1 MGATSNPRINISLLP
16 AAIVDAFA
24 DRRDLIVGVLPTAA
38 TATSGALLSNVNA
51 MTMAQ
56 KRAFFG
62 TGELFGR
69 VEKWLA
75 ANAGNSPLDVIGIDE
90 TGGGTAATAVVT
102 FTGTATAAGTVTLS
116 VVDEFLF
123 TVTVQVA
130 VGATATVIATAV
142 DTALDNLVDA
152 PFTSAVTGAGV
163 NVVTIT
169 ADEKGTSGNYYGIK
183 IDLQVEGVTQALTG
197 WAGGATDPT
206 LTTIF
211 DVITG
216 IRYTGIS
223 WPEYWVANVSIV
235 KTLLEARF
243 NAANEIIDGTA
254 FVGRSLTYANA
265 LTAVSTE
272 NSQVVVMGGNN
283 KLATLTHI
291 GPAVL
296 QPADWTMAYFMGVRA
311 RRLTP
316 SAPIADFI
324 VTTSGQLDAFG
335 GPALASLP
343 YFNTPLA
350 RTSLASTAVL
360 YSSPEQVDLERKGF
374 TTFGVNIASS
384 AMIMGP
390 AVTNW
395 VTDASG
401 NENVSFHYLNYVD
414 TGSACREIFWR
425 SLRSTFAQS
434 RLTEGDLIPGR
445 SMANAESIKAE
456 LLRIYRVLSGQALTQ
471 AGDDAEK
478 YFSDNTVVTVSL
490 ATGTATITGPLPI
503 VTQLRQLDYALQFSF
518 SVGSTGTTVTF

>member
-1 MGATSNPRINISLLP
+1 MAATSNPRINISLLP

-38 TATSGALLSNVNA
+38 TAVSGGLNSSVNS
-51 MTMAQ
+51 MTLAQ
-56 KRAFFG
+56 RRAFFG

-69 VEKWLA
+69 VEKWLQ

-102 FTGTATAAGTVTLS
+102 FTGTATAAGTITLS

-123 TVTVQVA
+123 TVTVPVA
-130 VGATATVIATAV
+130 VGATATVVAAAV
-142 DTALDNLVDA
+142 DAALDALVDA
-152 PFTSAVTGAGV
+152 PFTSAALVGAVTM
-163 NVVTIT
+163 T
-169 ADEKGTSGNYYGIK
+169 ADEKGTSGNYWGVK
-183 IDLQVEGVTQALTG
+183 INLQVEGITQVLTG
-197 WAGGATDPT
+197 WTGGATDPT
-206 LTTIF
+206 LTALF

-223 WPEYWVANVSIV
+223 FPEYWQASLSIV

-243 NAANEIIDGTA
+243 NAANEIMDGTA
-254 FVGRSLTYANA
+254 FIGRSLTYANA

-272 NSQVVVMGGNN
+272 NSQTIVMGGNN
-283 KLATLTHI
+283 KLTTLTHI
-291 GPAVL
+291 GPAIL

-324 VTTSGQLDAFG
+324 VTTSGLLDAFG

-350 RTSLASTAVL
+350 RTSLASPNLL
-360 YSSPEQVDLERKGF
+360 YSSVEQVDLENQGF
-374 TTFGVNIASS
+374 TTFGVNISSS

-456 LLRIYRVLSGQALTQ
+456 LLRIYRVLAGQALTQ

-478 YFSDNTVVTVSL
+478 YFSDNTTVTVSL

-518 SVGSTGTTVTF
+518 SVGSTGTQVTF

>member
-1 MGATSNPRINISLLP
+1 MAATSNPRINISLLP

-24 DRRDLIVGVLPTAA
+24 DRRDLLVGVMPTAA
-38 TATSGALLSNVNA
+38 TSGDGVLVQNVNA
-51 MTMAQ
+51 LTLAQ
-56 KRAFFG
+56 RRAYFG

-69 VEKWLA
+69 IEKWLA
-75 ANAGNSPLDVIGIDE
+75 ANGGYSPLDVIGMDE
-90 TGGGTAATAVVT
+90 DAAGTAATAVIT
-102 FTGTATAAGTVTLS
+102 FTGTATAAGTVTVS

-130 VGATATVIATAV
+130 LGATATVIAAAV

-152 PFTSAVTGAGV
+152 PFSSAALVGAVTV
-163 NVVTIT
+163 T
-169 ADEKGTSGNYYGIK
+169 ADEKGTSGNFYGVK
-183 IDLQVEGVTQALTG
+183 VDLQVEGVTQAITG
-197 WAGGATDPT
+197 WTGGATDPT
-206 LTTIF
+206 LTGIF
-211 DVITG
+211 DVVTG
-216 IRYTGIS
+216 IRYTGIG
-223 WPEYWVANVSIV
+223 WPEYWAADLSLV
-235 KTLLEARF
+235 KTLLESRF
-243 NAANEIIDGTA
+243 NAANEIVDGTA
-254 FVGRSLTYANA
+254 FHGRSLSYANA
-265 LTAVSTE
+265 LTAVSTQ
-272 NSQVVVMGGNN
+272 NSQTVVMGGNN
-283 KLATLTHI
+283 KIATATHV
-291 GPAVL
+291 GPAIL

-324 VTTSGQLDAFG
+324 VTTSGLLDAFG

-360 YSSPEQVDLERKGF
+360 YSASEQVDLEEKGF

-395 VTDASG
+395 VTDAAG
-401 NENVSFHYLNYVD
+401 NENISFHYLNYVD

-425 SLRSTFAQS
+425 TLRSTFSQS

-456 LLRIYRVLSGQALTQ
+456 LLRIYRVLAGQALTQ

-518 SVGSTGTTVTF
+518 SVGSTGTQVTF

>member
-1 MGATSNPRINISLLP
+1 MGATSNPRINIQLLP

-24 DRRDLIVGVLPTAA
+24 DRRDLLVGVLPTAA
-38 TATSGALLSNVNA
+38 TATSGALVQNVNSL
-51 MTMAQ
+51 TLAQ
-56 KRAFFG
+56 RRTQFG

-69 VEKWLA
+69 IEKWLA
-75 ANAGNSPLDVIGIDE
+75 SNHGYSPLDVIGVDE
-90 TGGGTAATAVVT
+90 AGGGTAATASIA
-102 FTGTATAAGTVTLS
+102 FTGTATSAGSITIS
-116 VVDEFLF
+116 VVDESLF

-130 VGATATVIATAV
+130 VGATATVVAAAV
-142 DTALDNLVDA
+142 DTALDALVDA
-152 PFTSAVTGAGV
+152 PFTSAAVTGT
-163 NVVTIT
+163 VTLT
-169 ADEKGTSGNYYGIK
+169 ADEKGTSGNFWGIK
-183 IDLQVEGVTQALTG
+183 IAMNVDGITQVLTG
-197 WAGGATDPT
+197 WTGGATDPT
-206 LTTIF
+206 LTAIF
-211 DVITG
+211 DGITG

-223 WPEYWVANVSIV
+223 WPEYWSANLSLV
-235 KTLLEARF
+235 KTLLENRF
-243 NAANEIIDGTA
+243 NAANDIIDGTA
-254 FVGRSLTYANA
+254 FHGRSLTYANA

-272 NSQVVVMGGNN
+272 NSQVVVMAGNN
-283 KLATLTHI
+283 KITTLTHI
-291 GPAVL
+291 GPAIL
-296 QPADWTMAYFMGVRA
+296 QPADWTLAYFMGVRA

-350 RTSLASTAVL
+350 RTSLASPNLL
-360 YSSPEQVDLERKGF
+360 YSSSEQVDLEHQGF

-390 AVTNW
+390 VTTNW

-425 SLRSTFAQS
+425 TLRSTFAQS

-456 LLRIYRVLSGQALTQ
+456 LIRIYRVLSGQALTQ
-471 AGDDAEK
+471 AGDAAEK
-478 YFSDNTVVTVSL
+478 YFSDNTVVTINLGS
-490 ATGTATITGPLPI
+490 GTATITGPLPI

-518 SVGSTGTTVTF
+518 SVGSTGTQVTF

>member
-1 MGATSNPRINISLLP
+1 MAATSNPRINISLLP

-24 DRRDLIVGVLPTAA
+24 DRRDLLVGVLPTAA
-38 TATSGALLSNVNA
+38 TATSGALVQNVNA

-56 KRAFFG
+56 KRAAFG

-69 VEKWLA
+69 IQKWLA
-75 ANAGNSPLDVIGIDE
+75 ANDGNSPLDVIGVDE
-90 TGGGTAATAVVT
+90 GSGGTAATAVVT

-130 VGATATVIATAV
+130 VGATATVIAAAV

-152 PFTSAVTGAGV
+152 PFTSAAALGA
-163 NVVTIT
+163 VTIT
-169 ADEKGTSGNYYGIK
+169 ADEKGTVGNYYGIK

-211 DVITG
+211 DGITG
-216 IRYTGIS
+216 IRYTGIG
-223 WPEYWVANVSIV
+223 WPEYFQASLSVV

-243 NAANEIIDGTA
+243 NAANEIADGIA
-254 FVGRSLTYANA
+254 FHGRSLTYANA

-283 KLATLTHI
+283 KLSTATHI

-350 RTSLASTAVL
+350 RTSLASPNIL
-360 YSSPEQVDLERKGF
+360 YSAPEQVDLEEKGF

-390 AVTNW
+390 VTTNW

-471 AGDDAEK
+471 AGDEAEK
-478 YFSDNTVVTVSL
+478 YFSDNTVVTISL

-518 SVGSTGTTVTF
+518 SVGSTGTQVTF

>member
-1 MGATSNPRINISLLP
+1 MAATSNPRINIQLLP

-38 TATSGALLSNVNA
+38 TATSGALVQNVQA
-51 MTMAQ
+51 LTLDQRRAQ
-56 KRAFFG
+56 FG

-69 VEKWLA
+69 VQQFLNS
-75 ANAGNSPLDVIGIDE
+75 NAGNSPLDVIGIDE
-90 TGGGTAATAVVT
+90 DAGGTAATASVA
-102 FTGTATAAGTVTLS
+102 FSGTATAAGEITLS

-130 VGATATVIATAV
+130 SGATATAVGTAV
-142 DTALDNLVDA
+142 EAALDALVDA
-152 PFTSAVTGAGV
+152 PFSASSSTGTVTL
-163 NVVTIT
+163 T
-169 ADEKGTSGNYYGIK
+169 ADEKGTSGNYYGLK
-183 IDLQVEGVTQALTG
+183 INVDVAGITAVLTG
-197 WAGGATDPT
+197 WASGATDPS
-206 LTTIF
+206 LTGIF

-223 WPEYWVANVSIV
+223 WPEYWQASLSLV
-235 KTLLEARF
+235 KTLLEDRF
-243 NAANEIIDGTA
+243 NAANQIIDGTA
-254 FVGRSLTYANA
+254 FHGRSLTYANA
-265 LTAVSTE
+265 LTAVSTQ
-272 NSQVVVMGGNN
+272 NSQTVVMGGNN
-283 KLATLTHI
+283 KLDTLTHK
-291 GPAVL
+291 GPAIL
-296 QPADWTMAYFMGVRA
+296 QPADWTLAYFMGVRA

-316 SAPIADFI
+316 GAPVADFI
-324 VTTSGQLDAFG
+324 VTTSGLLDAFG
-335 GPALASLP
+335 GPSLASLP

-350 RTSLASTAVL
+350 RTSLASPAVL
-360 YSSPEQVDLERKGF
+360 YSSTEQVDLEDEGF

-390 AVTNW
+390 VVTNW
-395 VTDASG
+395 VTDAAG

-425 SLRSTFAQS
+425 TLRTTFAQS

-456 LLRIYRVLSGQALTQ
+456 LLRIYRVLAGIALTQ

-478 YFSDNTVVTVSL
+478 FFSDNTTVTVNL

-503 VTQLRQLDYALQFSF
+503 VTQLRQMDYSLQFSF
-518 SVGSTGTTVTF
+518 TVGSTGTQITF

>member
-1 MGATSNPRINISLLP
+1 MAATSNPRINISLLP

-24 DRRDLIVGVLPTAA
+24 DRRDLIVGVMPTAA
-38 TATSGALLSNVNA
+38 TAVSGGLNSNVNA
-51 MTMAQ
+51 MTLAQ
-56 KRAFFG
+56 RRSFFG

-69 VEKWLA
+69 VEKWLQ

-116 VVDEFLF
+116 VVDEYLF

-130 VGATATVIATAV
+130 VGATATVIAAAV

-152 PFTSAVTGAGV
+152 PFTSAALVGAVT
-163 NVVTIT
+163 VT
-169 ADEKGTSGNYYGIK
+169 AKEKGTSGNYYGIK
-183 IDLQVEGVTQALTG
+183 VDLQVEGVTQALTG

-211 DVITG
+211 DAITG

-223 WPEYWVANVSIV
+223 WPEYWQTNLSIP
-235 KTLLEARF
+235 KALLEARF
-243 NAANEIIDGTA
+243 NAANEIIDGTV
-254 FVGRSLTYANA
+254 FHGRSLTYANA

-283 KLATLTHI
+283 KITTLTHI
-291 GPAVL
+291 GPAIL

-324 VTTSGQLDAFG
+324 VTTSGLLDAFG

-350 RTSLASTAVL
+350 RTSLASTSVL
-360 YSSPEQVDLERKGF
+360 YSSAEQVDLEHKGF

-390 AVTNW
+390 VTTNW

-414 TGSACREIFWR
+414 TGSACREIFWKT
-425 SLRSTFAQS
+425 LRSTFAQS

-456 LLRIYRVLSGQALTQ
+456 LLRIYRVLAGQALTQ

-478 YFSDNTVVTVSL
+478 YFSDNTTVTVSL

-518 SVGSTGTTVTF
+518 SVGSTGTQVTF

>member
-1 MGATSNPRINISLLP
+1 MAATSNPRINIQLLP

-24 DRRDLIVGVLPTAA
+24 DRRDLICGVLPTAA
-38 TATSGALLSNVNA
+38 TATSGALVQNVNSL
-51 MTMAQ
+51 TLAQ
-56 KRAFFG
+56 RRAQFG

-69 VEKWLA
+69 IEKWLQ

-90 TGGGTAATAVVT
+90 TGGGTAATAVVA
-102 FTGTATAAGTVTLS
+102 FTGTATAAGTITVS
-116 VVDEFLF
+116 AVDEFLF
-123 TVTVQVA
+123 TTTIQVA
-130 VGATATVIATAV
+130 VGATATVIGAALE
-142 DTALDNLVDA
+142 TALDAFVDA
-152 PFTSAVTGAGV
+152 PFTSAAVTGT
-163 NVVTIT
+163 VTLT
-169 ADEKGTSGNYYGIK
+169 ADEKGTSGNFWGIK
-183 IDLQVEGVTQALTG
+183 IAMDVEGVTQVLTG
-197 WAGGATDPT
+197 WTGGATDPT
-206 LTTIF
+206 LTGIF

-223 WPEYWVANVSIV
+223 WPEYWSANLSLP

-243 NAANEIIDGTA
+243 NAANEIIDGTV
-254 FVGRSLTYANA
+254 FHGRSLTYANA

-283 KLATLTHI
+283 KITTLTHI
-291 GPAVL
+291 GPAIL
-296 QPADWTMAYFMGVRA
+296 QPADWTMSYFMGVRA

-324 VTTSGQLDAFG
+324 VTTSGLLDAFG

-350 RTSLASTAVL
+350 RTSLASPNLL
-360 YSSPEQVDLERKGF
+360 YSAAEQVDLESKGF
-374 TTFGVNIASS
+374 TAFGVNIASS

-390 AVTNW
+390 VTTNW

-425 SLRSTFAQS
+425 TLRTTFAQS

-456 LLRIYRVLSGQALTQ
+456 LLRIYRVLAGEALTQ

-518 SVGSTGTTVTF
+518 SVGSTGTQVTF

>member
-1 MGATSNPRINISLLP
+1 MAATSNPRINISLLP

-24 DRRDLIVGVLPTAA
+24 DRRDLIVGVMPTAA
-38 TATSGALLSNVNA
+38 TATSGALVQNVNSL
-51 MTMAQ
+51 TLAQ
-56 KRAFFG
+56 RRTQFG

-69 VEKWLA
+69 VEKWLQS
-75 ANAGNSPLDVIGIDE
+75 NAGNSPLDVIGIDE
-90 TGGGTAATAVVT
+90 AGAGTAATASIA
-102 FTGTATAAGTVTLS
+102 FTGTATAAGTITIS
-116 VVDEFLF
+116 AVDEFLF
-123 TVTVQVA
+123 TTTIQVA
-130 VGATATVIATAV
+130 VGATATVIGAAL
-142 DTALDNLVDA
+142 DTALDALVDA
-152 PFTSAVTGAGV
+152 PFTSAAVTGT
-163 NVVTIT
+163 VTLT
-169 ADEKGTSGNYYGIK
+169 ADEKGTSGNFWGLK
-183 IDLQVEGVTQALTG
+183 ITMNVEGVTQVLTG
-197 WAGGATDPT
+197 WAGGATDPV

-211 DVITG
+211 DAITG

-223 WPEYWVANVSIV
+223 WPEYWSANLSLV
-235 KTLLEARF
+235 KTLLENRF

-254 FVGRSLTYANA
+254 FHGRSLTYANA

-272 NSQVVVMGGNN
+272 NSQTVVMGGNN
-283 KLATLTHI
+283 KITTLTHI
-291 GPAVL
+291 GPAIL
-296 QPADWTMAYFMGVRA
+296 QPADWTLAYFMGVRA

-324 VTTSGQLDAFG
+324 VTTSGLLDAFG

-350 RTSLASTAVL
+350 RTSLASPALL
-360 YSSPEQVDLERKGF
+360 YSSAEQVDLEHKGF

-390 AVTNW
+390 VTTNW

-401 NENVSFHYLNYVD
+401 NDNVSFHYLNYVD

-425 SLRSTFAQS
+425 TLRSTFSQS

-456 LLRIYRVLSGQALTQ
+456 LLRIYRVLAGQALTQ

-478 YFSDNTVVTVSL
+478 YFSDNTTVTVSL

>member
-1 MGATSNPRINISLLP
+1 MGATSNPRINIQLLP

-24 DRRDLIVGVLPTAA
+24 DRRDLLVGVLPTAA
-38 TATSGALLSNVNA
+38 TATSAALVQNVNSL
-51 MTMAQ
+51 TLAQ
-56 KRAFFG
+56 RRAQFG

-69 VEKWLA
+69 VEKWLQS
-75 ANAGNSPLDVIGIDE
+75 NAGNSPLDVIGIDE

-130 VGATATVIATAV
+130 VGATATVIAAAV

-152 PFTSAVTGAGV
+152 PFTSAALVGAVTM
-163 NVVTIT
+163 T
-169 ADEKGTSGNYYGIK
+169 ADDKGTSGNYWGIK
-183 IDLQVEGVTQALTG
+183 ISMDVEGVTQALTG
-197 WAGGATDPT
+197 WTGGATDPT

-216 IRYTGIS
+216 IRYTGIG
-223 WPEYWVANVSIV
+223 WPEYWVANLSIV

-243 NAANEIIDGTA
+243 NAANDVADGTA
-254 FVGRSLTYANA
+254 FIGRSLTYANA

-272 NSQVVVMGGNN
+272 NSQVIVMGGNN
-283 KLATLTHI
+283 KVTTLTHI
-291 GPAVL
+291 GPAIL

-324 VTTSGQLDAFG
+324 VTTGGLLDAFG
-335 GPALASLP
+335 GPALSSLP

-350 RTSLASTAVL
+350 RTSLASPAIL
-360 YSSPEQVDLERKGF
+360 YSSAEQVDLESKGF

-390 AVTNW
+390 VTTNW

-414 TGSACREIFWR
+414 TGSACREVFWR
-425 SLRSTFAQS
+425 ALRTTFAQS

-471 AGDDAEK
+471 AGDEAEK

-518 SVGSTGTTVTF
+518 SVGSTGTQVTF

>member
-1 MGATSNPRINISLLP
+1 MAATSNPRINIQLLP

-24 DRRDLIVGVLPTAA
+24 DRRDLLVGVMPLAA
-38 TATSGALLSNVNA
+38 TATSGALVQNVNSL
-51 MTMAQ
+51 TLAQ
-56 KRAFFG
+56 RRTQFG

-69 VEKWLA
+69 IEKWLA
-75 ANAGNSPLDVIGIDE
+75 SNAGNSPLDVIGVDE
-90 TGGGTAATAVVT
+90 AAGTAATASIA
-102 FTGTATAAGTVTLS
+102 FTGTATAAGTITVS
-116 VVDEFLF
+116 AVDEFLF
-123 TVTVQVA
+123 TTTIQVA
-130 VGATATVIATAV
+130 VGATATVIAAAL
-142 DTALDNLVDA
+142 DTALDALVDA
-152 PFTSAVTGAGV
+152 PFTSAAAIGTVTL
-163 NVVTIT
+163 T
-169 ADEKGTSGNYYGIK
+169 ADDKGTSGNYWGIK
-183 IDLQVEGVTQALTG
+183 ITMDVEGVTQVLTG

-206 LTTIF
+206 LTAIF
-211 DVITG
+211 DGITG

-223 WPEYWVANVSIV
+223 WPEYWQANLSIV

-243 NAANEIIDGTA
+243 NAANEISDGTA
-254 FVGRSLTYANA
+254 FHGRSLTYANA

-283 KLATLTHI
+283 KITTLTHI
-291 GPAVL
+291 GPAIL
-296 QPADWTMAYFMGVRA
+296 QPADWTLAYFMGVRA

-324 VTTSGQLDAFG
+324 VTTSGLLDAFG
-335 GPALASLP
+335 GPSLASLP

-350 RTSLASTAVL
+350 RTSLASPAIL
-360 YSSPEQVDLERKGF
+360 YSSAEQVDLEAKGF
-374 TTFGVNIASS
+374 TPFGVNIASS

-390 AVTNW
+390 VTTNW

-425 SLRSTFAQS
+425 TLRSTFAQS

-456 LLRIYRVLSGQALTQ
+456 LLRIYRTLAGLALTQ

-518 SVGSTGTTVTF
+518 SVGSTGTQVTF

>member
-1 MGATSNPRINISLLP
+1 MAATSNPRINISLLP

-24 DRRDLIVGVLPTAA
+24 DRRDLLVGVMPAA
-38 TATSGALLSNVNA
+38 ATSGDGVLVQNVNA
-51 MTMAQ
+51 LTLAQ
-56 KRAFFG
+56 RRAYFG

-69 VEKWLA
+69 IEKWLA
-75 ANAGNSPLDVIGIDE
+75 ANGGYSPLDVIGMDE
-90 TGGGTAATAVVT
+90 DAAGTAATAVIT
-102 FTGTATAAGTVTLS
+102 FTGTATAAGTVTVS

-130 VGATATVIATAV
+130 VGATATVIAAAV

-152 PFTSAVTGAGV
+152 PFSSAALVGAVTV
-163 NVVTIT
+163 T
-169 ADEKGTSGNYYGIK
+169 ADEKGTSGNFYGVK
-183 IDLQVEGVTQALTG
+183 VDLQVEGVTQAITG
-197 WAGGATDPT
+197 WTGGATDPT
-206 LTTIF
+206 LTGIF

-216 IRYTGIS
+216 IRYTGIG
-223 WPEYWVANVSIV
+223 WPEYWATDLSLV
-235 KTLLEARF
+235 KTLLESRF
-243 NAANEIIDGTA
+243 NAANEIVDGTA
-254 FVGRSLTYANA
+254 FHGRSLSYANA
-265 LTAVSTE
+265 LTAVSTQ
-272 NSQVVVMGGNN
+272 NSQTVVMGGNN
-283 KLATLTHI
+283 KIATATHV
-291 GPAVL
+291 GPAIL

-324 VTTSGQLDAFG
+324 VTTSGLLDAFG

-360 YSSPEQVDLERKGF
+360 YSASEQVDLEEKGF

-395 VTDASG
+395 VTDAAG
-401 NENVSFHYLNYVD
+401 NENISFHYLNYVD

-425 SLRSTFAQS
+425 TLRSTFSQS

-518 SVGSTGTTVTF
+518 SVGSTGTQVTF

>member
-1 MGATSNPRINISLLP
+1 MAATSNPRINISLLP

-24 DRRDLIVGVLPTAA
+24 DRRDLLVGVMPTAA
-38 TATSGALLSNVNA
+38 TAGDGVLVQNVNA
-51 MTMAQ
+51 LTLAQ
-56 KRAFFG
+56 RRAYFG

-69 VEKWLA
+69 IEMWLA
-75 ANAGNSPLDVIGIDE
+75 
-90 TGGGTAATAVVT
+90 
-102 FTGTATAAGTVTLS
+102 ATAAGTVTVS

-130 VGATATVIATAV
+130 VGATATVIAAAV
-142 DTALDNLVDA
+142 DAALDNLVDA
-152 PFTSAVTGAGV
+152 PFSSAALVGAVTV
-163 NVVTIT
+163 T
-169 ADEKGTSGNYYGIK
+169 ADEKGTGGNFYGVK
-183 IDLQVEGVTQALTG
+183 VNLQVEGVTQAITG
-197 WAGGATDPT
+197 WTGGATNPT
-206 LTTIF
+206 LTGIF

-216 IRYTGIS
+216 IRYTGIG
-223 WPEYWVANVSIV
+223 WPEYWAADLSLV
-235 KTLLEARF
+235 KTLLESRF
-243 NAANEIIDGTA
+243 NAANEIVDGTA
-254 FVGRSLTYANA
+254 FHGRSLSYANA

-283 KLATLTHI
+283 KIATATHV
-291 GPAVL
+291 GPAIL

-316 SAPIADFI
+316 SAPIADLI
-324 VTTSGQLDAFG
+324 VTTSGLLDAFG
-335 GPALASLP
+335 GPSLASLP

-350 RTSLASTAVL
+350 RTSLASTADL
-360 YSSPEQVDLERKGF
+360 YSASEQVDLEEKGF

-395 VTDASG
+395 VTDAAG
-401 NENVSFHYLNYVD
+401 NENISFHYLNYVD
-414 TGSACREIFWR
+414 TGSACREIFWKT
-425 SLRSTFAQS
+425 LRSTFSQS

-445 SMANAESIKAE
+445 SMANAESIKSE
-456 LLRIYRVLSGQALTQ
+456 LLRIYRELANLALTQ
-471 AGDDAEK
+471 AGDAAEK

-518 SVGSTGTTVTF
+518 SVGSTGTQVTF

>member
-1 MGATSNPRINISLLP
+1 MAATSNPRINISLLP

-38 TATSGALLSNVNA
+38 TAVSGGLNSNVNA
-51 MTMAQ
+51 MTLAQ
-56 KRAFFG
+56 RRAFFG

-69 VEKWLA
+69 VEKWLQS
-75 ANAGNSPLDVIGIDE
+75 NAGSSPLDVIGIAE

-102 FTGTATAAGTVTLS
+102 FTGTSTAAGTVTIS
-116 VVDEFLF
+116 AVDEFLF
-123 TVTVQVA
+123 TVTVQIPT
-130 VGATATVIATAV
+130 GSSPTAIAALV
-142 DTALDNLVDA
+142 DTAFDNLVDA
-152 PFTSAVTGAGV
+152 PFTSAALVGAVTL
-163 NVVTIT
+163 T
-169 ADEKGTSGNYYGIK
+169 ADEKGTSGNYWGIK
-183 IDLQVEGVTQALTG
+183 INLQCEGVTQVLTG
-197 WAGGATDPT
+197 WTGGATDPT
-206 LTTIF
+206 LTSIF

-216 IRYTGIS
+216 IRYTGIG
-223 WPEYWVANVSIV
+223 WPEYWQANLSLP

-243 NAANEIIDGTA
+243 NAANEIIDGTV
-254 FVGRSLTYANA
+254 FHGRSLTYANA

-272 NSQVVVMGGNN
+272 NSQTVVMGGNN
-283 KLATLTHI
+283 KITTLTHI
-291 GPAVL
+291 GPAIL

-324 VTTSGQLDAFG
+324 VTTSGLLDAFG

-350 RTSLASTAVL
+350 RTSLASPNLL
-360 YSSPEQVDLERKGF
+360 YSAAEQVDLESKGF

-390 AVTNW
+390 VTTNW

-425 SLRSTFAQS
+425 TLRTTFAQS

-456 LLRIYRVLSGQALTQ
+456 LLRIYRVLAGEALTQ

-478 YFSDNTVVTVSL
+478 YFSDNTVVSVSL

-518 SVGSTGTTVTF
+518 SVGSTGTQVTF

>member
-1 MGATSNPRINISLLP
+1 MAATSNPRINIQLLP

-24 DRRDLIVGVLPTAA
+24 DRRDLICGVLPAAA
-38 TATSGALLSNVNA
+38 TATSGALVQNVNSL
-51 MTMAQ
+51 TLAQ
-56 KRAFFG
+56 RRAQFG

-69 VEKWLA
+69 ISKWLD

-90 TGGGTAATAVVT
+90 TGGGTAATAVVA
-102 FTGTATAAGTVTLS
+102 FTGTATAAGTITVS
-116 VVDEFLF
+116 AVDEFLF
-123 TVTVQVA
+123 TTTIQVA
-130 VGATATVIATAV
+130 VGATATVIGAALE
-142 DTALDNLVDA
+142 TALDAFVDA
-152 PFTSAVTGAGV
+152 PFTSAAVTGT
-163 NVVTIT
+163 VTLT
-169 ADEKGTSGNYYGIK
+169 ADEKGTSGNFWGIK
-183 IDLQVEGVTQALTG
+183 ISMDVEGVTQVLTG
-197 WAGGATDPT
+197 WTGGATDPT
-206 LTTIF
+206 LTGIF

-223 WPEYWVANVSIV
+223 WPEYWSANLSLP

-243 NAANEIIDGTA
+243 NAANEIIDGTV
-254 FVGRSLTYANA
+254 FHGRSLTYANA

-283 KLATLTHI
+283 KITTLTHI
-291 GPAVL
+291 GPAIL

-324 VTTSGQLDAFG
+324 VTTSGLLDAFG

-350 RTSLASTAVL
+350 RTSLASPNLL
-360 YSSPEQVDLERKGF
+360 YSAAEQVDLESKGF

-390 AVTNW
+390 VTTNW

-414 TGSACREIFWR
+414 TGSACREIFWLT
-425 SLRSTFAQS
+425 LRTTFAQS

-456 LLRIYRVLSGQALTQ
+456 LLRIYRVLAGEALTQ

>member
-1 MGATSNPRINISLLP
+1 MAATSNPRINIQLLP

-38 TATSGALLSNVNA
+38 TATSGALVQNVNSL
-51 MTMAQ
+51 TMAQ
-56 KRAFFG
+56 KRAQFG

-69 VEKWLA
+69 VQQWLQS
-75 ANAGNSPLDVIGIDE
+75 NAGNSPLDVIGLDE
-90 TGGGTAATAVVT
+90 DAGGTAATASIV
-102 FTGTATAAGTVTLS
+102 FAGTATAAGTITVS

-123 TVTVQVA
+123 TVTVDVA
-130 VGATATVIATAV
+130 SGTVHTAVATAV
-142 DTALDNLVDA
+142 EAALDALVDA
-152 PFTSAVTGAGV
+152 PFSSAVTGVGTDT
-163 NVVTIT
+163 VTMT

-183 IDLQVEGVTQALTG
+183 ISVDVAGITGTLTG
-197 WAGGATDPT
+197 WTGGATDPS
-206 LTTIF
+206 LTGIF

-223 WPEYWVANVSIV
+223 WPEYWQAGLSNV
-235 KTLLEARF
+235 KTLLEDRF
-243 NAANEIIDGTA
+243 NAANQIVDGTA
-254 FVGRSLTYANA
+254 FHGRSLTYANA

-272 NSQVVVMGGNN
+272 NSQTIVMGGNN
-283 KLATLTHI
+283 KVDTATHK

-296 QPADWTMAYFMGVRA
+296 QPADWTLAYFMGVRA

-316 SAPIADFI
+316 GAPVADYI
-324 VTTSGQLDAFG
+324 VTTGGLLDAFG

-350 RTSLASTAVL
+350 RTSLASPAIL
-360 YSSPEQVDLERKGF
+360 YSSSEQVDLESEGF

-390 AVTNW
+390 VTTNW
-395 VTDASG
+395 VTDAAG
-401 NENVSFHYLNYVD
+401 NENISFHYLNYVD

-425 SLRSTFAQS
+425 TLRSTFAQS

-478 YFSDNTVVTVSL
+478 YFSDNTTVTVSL
-490 ATGTATITGPLPI
+490 ATGTATVTGPLPI
-503 VTQLRQLDYALQFSF
+503 VTQLRQMDYALQFSF
-518 SVGSTGTTVTF
+518 TVGSTGTQITF